1 MMFENGV
8 EVLEVLVSKMLDVL
22 FLDICMLGMDGL
34 VLFKQ
39 IKQCYLMFLVIIMI
53 VYFDLDVVV
62 SVY

>member
-1 MMFENGV
+1 MIFENGV

>member
-1 MMFENGV
+1 MIFENGV

-39 IKQCYLMFLVIIMI
+39 IKQCYLMFLVIIMT